1 MFITAIEGGGGA
13 ALSDVQ
19 GPGRARAGRTHTS
32 RSRVAVTARPGQ
44 TGSPLGSRRGGCV
57 SAAQSPAPSS
67 QRTVPEAGE
76 VAAALARARPSA
88 LLCLQDEF
96 LLGTECR
103 GPVSTSGTRAEKQ
116 H

>member
-1 MFITAIEGGGGA
+1 MCGPHTHIEKPRSSHGEAGA
-13 ALSDVQ
+13 D
-19 GPGRARAGRTHTS
+19 GEPAGLAAWGL
-32 RSRVAVTARPGQ
+32 RVCSPIAGAV
-44 TGSPLGSRRGGCV
+44 
-57 SAAQSPAPSS
+57 S

-103 GPVSTSGTRAEKQ
+103 GPVLTSGTRAEKQ

>member
-1 MFITAIEGGGGA
+1 MFIIAIEGGGGA
-13 ALSDVQ
+13 ALSDIQ
-19 GPGRARAGRTHTS
+19 GPGRARAGRAHTS

-57 SAAQSPAPSS
+57 SAVRSPAPSS

-76 VAAALARARPSA
+76 VAALARAQPSA

-103 GPVSTSGTRAEKQ
+103 GPVSTSGTRAEKR